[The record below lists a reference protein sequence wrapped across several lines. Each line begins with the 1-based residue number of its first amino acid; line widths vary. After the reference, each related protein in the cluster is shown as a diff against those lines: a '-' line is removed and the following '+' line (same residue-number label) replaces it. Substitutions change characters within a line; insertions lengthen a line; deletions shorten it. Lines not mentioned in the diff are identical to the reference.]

1 MTKSFPNNQN
11 HEKLSHMEV
20 NKKDMILNVMWYPG
34 LDGGTERNL
43 LMYN

>member
-1 MTKSFPNNQN
+1 
-11 HEKLSHMEV
+11 V

-43 LMYN
+43 LMYNWERSE